1 MDLMKKNN
9 IKNNNKNIWF
19 AQLYGMSDQI
29 SFNIANLGYNVCKL
43 LPYGPVN
50 EVIPY
55 LIRRAEENSSVRGQ
69 SSRELDLIKR
79 NLKGVELI
87 HKYLS
92 LHNFRT
98 IFCIYDNFFKLVY
111 SF

>member
-1 MDLMKKNN
+1 MTFEIGSNVLSSRIVPFICEKRYVVIKKRNK
-9 IKNNNKNIWF
+9 IKSNNKNIWF

-43 LPYGPVN
+43 LPYGPVE

-69 SSRELDLIKR
+69 SSRELDLIK
-79 NLKGVELI
+79 KE
-87 HKYLS
+87 
-92 LHNFRT
+92 FRRRR
-98 IFCIYDNFFKLVY
+98 I
-111 SF
+111 SS